1 MSTVSI
7 RYIVDNVDEADE
19 FYSRHLGFRVDMHP
33 DPAFAMLSRGDLRLV
48 LVSPVGRDHPGG
60 GSRPLPDGTVQQPG
74 GWNRFMLQVPDLEA
88 TVATLRRDGVRFR
101 TDVITGVGTKQ
112 VMIEDPSGN
121 PIELFEPIRPEARL
135 STGPG

>member
-19 FYSRHLGFRVDMHP
+19 FYTRHLGFRVDMHP

-48 LVSPVGRDHPGG
+48 LVSPVGPDHPGG
-60 GSRPLPDGTVQQPG
+60 GSRPLPDGTEQQPG

-88 TVATLRRDGVRFR
+88 TVAALRQDGVRFR

-112 VMIEDPSGN
+112 AMIEDPSGN
-121 PIELFEPIRPEARL
+121 PIELFEPIRAEARL
-135 STGPG
+135 SNT